1 MFYVFF
7 HILKFRI
14 KVFLYICT
22 YVGMYVYIYNGF
34 YIFKTCEYFLKCMF
48 GPSEHWVAWHLYTTY
63 SSKSTQAALPIV
75 LVQQKSAPLSLAQW
89 IEIVSIEAQI
99 SIKKVSYVRL
109 LWTIRIGTNCTMSQV
124 ATPPIQLSKR
134 RPLWASRICQVK

>member
-1 MFYVFF
+1 MVYVFF
-7 HILKFRI
+7 RILKFRI

-99 SIKKVSYVRL
+99 SIKRCHMCGYYEPFALEQIVQCLKSL
-109 LWTIRIGTNCTMSQV
+109 LHRYNSLNDGHYEHQES
-124 ATPPIQLSKR
+124 AK
-134 RPLWASRICQVK
+134 